1 MNRAAIQREKLL
13 NAIIFFVKN
22 TRRCNKL
29 KLFKLLFS
37 FDFGIYRET
46 GRSPTGLEYR
56 AWPMGPVPAKLYA
69 ELEAPDQDMKTV
81 LKITAAGADPDFPN
95 KRMLTFMPRREFDD
109 GCFTK
114 REMRILRQVAEVYQ
128 DATADQ
134 MSEASHLRGQPWH
147 QVYEVEKRPQAVIPY
162 VLALDSRPGS
172 ISREQADEI
181 AREEREARLL
191 FG

>member
-1 MNRAAIQREKLL
+1 MNRAAIQREKLIG
-13 NAIIFFVKN
+13 AIIFFVKN
-22 TRRCNKL
+22 THHCNKL

-46 GRSPTGLEYR
+46 GRSPTGLDYF
-56 AWPMGPVPAKLYA
+56 AWPKGPVPAKLYE
-69 ELEAPDQDMKTV
+69 ELEAPEQDMKAALT
-81 LKITAAGADPDFPN
+81 ITAAGSDPDFPN
-95 KRMLTFMPRREFDD
+95 KRMLTFRPRHEFDD

-114 REMRILRQVAEVYQ
+114 REVRVLRIVAEIYR

-147 QVYEVEKRPQAVIPY
+147 QVFKVEKKPQALIPY
-162 VLALDSRPGS
+162 VLALDSMPGS
-172 ISREQADEI
+172 ITREQADEI
-181 AREEREARLL
+181 ALEEREARLL